1 MDTNSLHNI
10 SIIMVL
16 IGLCLMIFAIKISLS
31 INKITSRAT
40 RQKWAVITT
49 LMISFLLGYSAFL
62 YLQFL
67 NMHHYLE
74 LITGIVFLGGALFVL
89 LVMGLI
95 QNTLLLMNSASR
107 SLEKEMREHKRVS
120 EELRESKA
128 TMDSIFNSAI
138 PLCITDKD
146 YVVIQANDAFYD
158 IFGQPAQPS
167 GKWMCFE
174 SHPSTD
180 CHSDSC
186 PLTMILRGETE
197 VVTDMIKHDNNGQE
211 KTFIVTARPFLNAQK
226 EIIGIVES
234 FQDITERKLSEN
246 AREELIM
253 GLQKAFE
260 EVNFLSGLLPICA
273 SCKKIR
279 DDKGYWNK
287 IESYICSH
295 SKVEFSHS
303 ICPDCARKLYPD
315 LYEDIL
321 KNGKL

>member
-1 MDTNSLHNI
+1 MGPYSLHSI

-16 IGLCLMIFAIKISLS
+16 IGLCLMILAIRISLS
-31 INKITSRAT
+31 VNKIANYAT

-62 YLQFL
+62 YLQFH

-89 LVMGLI
+89 LVMRLI
-95 QNTLLLMNSASR
+95 QNTLLSMNSASR
-107 SLEKEMREHKRVS
+107 SLEKEMREHKLVS

-138 PLCITDKD
+138 PLCITGKD
-146 YVVIQANDAFYD
+146 YVVIQANDAFHD
-158 IFGQPAQPS
+158 IFGQSAQPS
-167 GKWMCFE
+167 GKLMCFE
-174 SHPSTD
+174 SHPGTD
-180 CHSDSC
+180 CHSDRC
-186 PLTMILRGETE
+186 PLTRILRGETE
-197 VVTDMIKHDNNGQE
+197 VVSDMTKHDHNGQE

-246 AREELIM
+246 AREGLIIE
-253 GLQKAFE
+253 LQKAFE

-315 LYEDIL
+315 LYDDDIL
-321 KNGKL
+321 KNEE